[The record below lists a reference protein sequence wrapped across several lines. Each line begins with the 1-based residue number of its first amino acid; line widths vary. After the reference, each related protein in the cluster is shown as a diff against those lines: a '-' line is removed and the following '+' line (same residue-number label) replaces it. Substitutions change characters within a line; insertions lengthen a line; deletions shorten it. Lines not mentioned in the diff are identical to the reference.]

1 MLRTQPV
8 RRAGRLLGAVVATG
22 VLSTVLL
29 SAGPLAAD
37 AAVKSNANSIR
48 VSVQHDDLLVTATQD
63 DANGI

>member
-1 MLRTQPV
+1 MGRSHLV

-37 AAVKSNANSIR
+37 AVAATKANGVR
-48 VSVQHDDLLVTATQD
+48 VTVQHDDLVNGWTHDL
-63 DANGI
+63 ANGV